1 MIIELAVMTM
11 TFFAGMVMII
21 LNPLKKT
28 RPLGCVLTLEA
39 FGRTL
44 LDQGWTEMF
53 ILLAIGLAILFLVR
67 NLKENMVTKISYV
80 ALGTALAIDFSQLLQ
95 HN

>member
-11 TFFAGMVMII
+11 TFFAGMVMIL
-21 LNPLKKT
+21 LNPLNKT
-28 RPLGCVLTLEA
+28 RPLGWVLILQA

-44 LDQGWTEMF
+44 LDQGWTELF
-53 ILLAIGLAILFLVR
+53 ILMAIGLTILFLVR
-67 NLKENMVTKISYV
+67 NLKENMVAKISYV

-95 HN
+95 HS

>member
-1 MIIELAVMTM
+1 
-11 TFFAGMVMII
+11 
-21 LNPLKKT
+21 
-28 RPLGCVLTLEA
+28 
-39 FGRTL
+39 
-44 LDQGWTEMF
+44 
-53 ILLAIGLAILFLVR
+53 LVR